1 MTKYECRCAA
11 NSPCRCVIE
20 CSPGIAPFRCCLTG
34 ASSCNWRRVGDQKPE
49 LPKWCKV
56 GAWVWFSGAKD
67 IGYEPGYLKITD
79 VGYNG
84 IENVINAEGD
94 GIISMPLSVVKEA
107 RLRPWTYKEA
117 IGKIVFWKGD
127 YDYQENAAM
136 LVGADTDGDF
146 SLYTVGPVT
155 AEELTKE
162 IYYQSD
168 GSPCGVLEH
177 KNEQGDWVK

>member
-56 GAWVWFSGAKD
+56 GAWVWYGPFDGINFEQPYFKIERID
-67 IGYEPGYLKITD
+67 GELVYEKSHNNGFPVHYAYLKQ
-79 VGYNG
+79 
-84 IENVINAEGD
+84 
-94 GIISMPLSVVKEA
+94 A

-117 IGKIVFWKGD
+117 PETLKVISKCEPEQMICLFLASRNKHSVQYTTLPAWYIDVKILMDK
-127 YDYQENAAM
+127 YLQ
-136 LVGADTDGDF
+136 L
-146 SLYTVGPVT
+146 
-155 AEELTKE
+155 
-162 IYYQSD
+162 D

-177 KNEQGDWVK
+177 KNEQGEWVQ

>member
-34 ASSCNWRRVGDQKPE
+34 ASSCNWRRVGDQNPE

-84 IENVINAEGD
+84 SENVIDCGKKINF
-94 GIISMPLSVVKEA
+94 PLSVVKQA

-117 IGKIVFWKGD
+117 PETLKVISKCEPEQMICLFLASRNKHSVQYTTLPAWYIDVKILMDK
-127 YDYQENAAM
+127 YLQ
-136 LVGADTDGDF
+136 L
-146 SLYTVGPVT
+146 
-155 AEELTKE
+155 
-162 IYYQSD
+162 D

-177 KNEQGDWVK
+177 YENGEWVE

>member
-34 ASSCNWRRVGDQKPE
+34 ESSCNWRRVGDQKPE

-56 GAWVWFSGAKD
+56 GAWVWHGPFDGINFEQPYFKIERID
-67 IGYEPGYLKITD
+67 GELVYEKSHNNGFPVHYTYLKQ
-79 VGYNG
+79 
-84 IENVINAEGD
+84 
-94 GIISMPLSVVKEA
+94 A

-117 IGKIVFWKGD
+117 IGKTVFWKGD
-127 YDYQENAAM
+127 YDYQENAGM
-136 LVGADTDGDF
+136 IVGADTDGDF

-162 IYYQSD
+162 IYYQPD

-177 KNEQGDWVK
+177 YENGEWVE